1 MKNLN
6 YKWVLLIGAVLG
18 LIVGT
23 FNKEDDWKII
33 SKERGLIR
41 TNQTTGETW
50 VLSTS
55 INNQEWRRQA
65 KPIHGFKSWFE

>member
-33 SKERGLIR
+33 SKERGLLR

>member
-23 FNKEDDWKII
+23 FNKEDDWEII
-33 SKERGLIR
+33 SDLPYLQYI
-41 TNQTTGETW
+41 NHTTGEVHYKKILDKRW
-50 VLSTS
+50 K
-55 INNQEWRRQA
+55 QGA
-65 KPIHGFKSWFE
+65 KPIHGFKAWFE